1 MRAGA
6 EATTD
11 KSQGK
16 YARLA
21 GFMFLFGVAAYMSGH
36 TITSRFAV
44 PDDFAATGQK
54 LAVSYAL
61 YRVGLALMLVT
72 SWGTILLAGA
82 LYALLKP
89 VDPVLALLALLWRVG
104 ETILG
109 AMAVVI
115 RFVRLENH
123 VAAARGGDV
132 DGRRSLG
139 KLIDAGFLSTFN
151 VATLFFTAGSTLFF
165 YLLLRTRFLPRAL
178 SAFGLVSS
186 ILLATLAAANLILP
200 KLPPQAEYLGMPM
213 LVAEIA
219 AGFWLLFAGVNPKH
233 GSDR

>member
-1 MRAGA
+1 MRAGT
-6 EATTD
+6 EAAAD
-11 KSQGK
+11 KSQRT
-16 YARLA
+16 YARRA

-36 TITSRFAV
+36 TITSHFAV
-44 PDDFAATGQK
+44 PGDFAATGQK
-54 LAVSYAL
+54 MAASYAL

-89 VDPVLALLALLWRVG
+89 VDPMLALLALLWRVG

-109 AMAVVI
+109 TVAVVI
-115 RFVRLENH
+115 RFVSFENQ
-123 VAAARGGDV
+123 VAAASGVDV
-132 DGRRSLG
+132 DGRQSLG
-139 KLIDAGFLSTFN
+139 KLIDAGFLTTFN
-151 VATLFFTAGSTLFF
+151 VSTVFFTAGSTLFF

-178 SAFGLVSS
+178 SSFGLVAS
-186 ILLATLAAANLILP
+186 ILLATLAAANLIVP
-200 KLPPQAEYLGMPM
+200 KLPPQAEFLGMPM

-219 AGFWLLFAGVNPKH
+219 AGFWLLLAGVNPKH